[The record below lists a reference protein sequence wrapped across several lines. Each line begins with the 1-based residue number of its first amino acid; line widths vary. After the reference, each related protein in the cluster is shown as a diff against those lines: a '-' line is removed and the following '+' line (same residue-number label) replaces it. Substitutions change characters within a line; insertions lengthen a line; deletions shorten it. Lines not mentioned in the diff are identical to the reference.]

1 MAGQYFLSGVIELKD
16 PDGSVFMLE
25 EEDGKFIYSGR
36 FPVNGKEV
44 TEPEDGEESYYH
56 LYYDYY
62 SEPNWI
68 EFSYYF
74 PVTETAPE
82 VAEYSFTEGGGQTW
96 TKGSDQGAS
105 FTVKSSVNDE
115 ETFKRFTELKVDGK
129 TLSED
134 SYTKKQGSLIA
145 DLKAS
150 YLETLSEG
158 KHTLT
163 AVFEDGSAET
173 DFTVAAAEEPE
184 EETTPADDKSDKD
197 DKITLADKGDKS
209 GDKTPPADNKG
220 KKTVKTGD
228 TSNPT
233 AWIILMAAS
242 LIVMAGIGVRR
253 HAEKRKR

>member
-16 PDGSVFMLE
+16 PDGSVFALE
-25 EEDGKFIYSGR
+25 EEDDTFIYSGK
-36 FPVNGKEV
+36 FTINGKEV
-44 TEPEDGEESYYH
+44 AEPDDSEEHYYH

-62 SEPNWI
+62 SEANWI

-74 PVTETAPE
+74 PVTENTPE
-82 VAEYSFTEGGGQTW
+82 KAEYSFTEDGGQTW

-129 TLSED
+129 TISED
-134 SYTKKQGSLIA
+134 SYTTRQGSLIA
-145 DLKAS
+145 ELKAS

-163 AVFEDGSAET
+163 AVFEDCSAET
-173 DFTVAAAEEPE
+173 DFTVVAAKEPE
-184 EETTPADDKSDKD
+184 EETTPADDKSDKG
-197 DKITLADKGDKS
+197 DKITPADKGDKS
-209 GDKTPPADNKG
+209 GDKTPPANNKG
-220 KKTVKTGD
+220 KKTVKTED
-228 TSNPT
+228 KNNPT
-233 AWIILMAAS
+233 AWLILMAAS